1 MPREIPFQQKNGRIF
16 IDGEAFDWDLDDS
29 AISEANRHAGNA
41 IFMRAIHNDIMNHF
55 LDSLAAVLGFRPSMG
70 QVNESLQRGFISK

>member
-1 MPREIPFQQKNGRIF
+1 MPREIPFQHKNGRIF

-41 IFMRAIHNDIMNHF
+41 IFMKAIHNDIMNHF
-55 LDSLAAVLGFRPSMG
+55 LDSLAAVLGFRPSMA